1 MKKEKVL
8 FLYPPTVYANHSMF
22 KHFTYFGETIDVI
35 SRYCKNIS
43 VLDCAVEQIE
53 QKVIFNNFKDLLKE
67 GSIFNFY
74 FIYKSDEDE
83 NKYVSKNI
91 VKLDLYR
98 KQVTTA
104 NGKVFHFV
112 NEIG

>member
-1 MKKEKVL
+1 MNKDD
-8 FLYPPTVYANHSMF
+8 
-22 KHFTYFGETIDVI
+22 I
-35 SRYCKNIS
+35 KNI
-43 VLDCAVEQIE
+43 EIE
-53 QKVIFNNFKDLLKE
+53 KFINSQDESLKFNNFKALLKE
-67 GSIFNFY
+67 GSTFNFY

>member
-1 MKKEKVL
+1 MNKDE
-8 FLYPPTVYANHSMF
+8 
-22 KHFTYFGETIDVI
+22 I
-35 SRYCKNIS
+35 KNI
-43 VLDCAVEQIE
+43 EIE
-53 QKVIFNNFKDLLKE
+53 KFINSKDESMKFNNFKDLLKE

-83 NKYVSKNI
+83 NNYVSKNI

>member
-1 MKKEKVL
+1 MNKVE
-8 FLYPPTVYANHSMF
+8 V
-22 KHFTYFGETIDVI
+22 
-35 SRYCKNIS
+35 KNIK
-43 VLDCAVEQIE
+43 IE
-53 QKVIFNNFKDLLKE
+53 KFINSKDKSMKFNNFKDLLKE

>member
-1 MKKEKVL
+1 MNKDE
-8 FLYPPTVYANHSMF
+8 
-22 KHFTYFGETIDVI
+22 I
-35 SRYCKNIS
+35 KNI
-43 VLDCAVEQIE
+43 EIE
-53 QKVIFNNFKDLLKE
+53 KFINSKDKSMKFNNFKDLLKE

-104 NGKVFHFV
+104 NGKVFHFI

>member
-1 MKKEKVL
+1 MNKNEVKDIEIEKFINSKDKNMK
-8 FLYPPTVYANHSMF
+8 
-22 KHFTYFGETIDVI
+22 
-35 SRYCKNIS
+35 
-43 VLDCAVEQIE
+43 
-53 QKVIFNNFKDLLKE
+53 FNNFKDLLKE

-98 KQVTTA
+98 KQVTTT
-104 NGKVFHFV
+104 NRKVFHFI

>member
-1 MKKEKVL
+1 MKKILSLGLSNYYGV
-8 FLYPPTVYANHSMF
+8 
-22 KHFTYFGETIDVI
+22 
-35 SRYCKNIS
+35 
-43 VLDCAVEQIE
+43 VE
-53 QKVIFNNFKDLLKE
+53 LH
-67 GSIFNFY
+67 Y
-74 FIYKSDEDE
+74 DEDE

-112 NEIG
+112 NEIGFDDYIEKPVTKDNLIPILEKIFNK